1 MKRISI
7 LGRFWAVLVAALV
20 ALTMAACGSDS
31 GGGGGSG
38 SASKT
43 SGGGGGAAAK
53 CPGGVAKAGAPADP
67 SGGATGTGTKDLP
80 TGTPGKGKPAVTMGD
95 KDFAEQFL
103 LGELYAQALRARGYT
118 INLKE
123 NIGSSE
129 IIDKALT
136 SGQIQMYPEYTGVI
150 YSNATLANLGDQPKS
165 AKSTYDGAKKFQE
178 KRGYALLNPTPFQ
191 DADGV
196 AVTDAFAA
204 KNCLKTIADL
214 KKVSSFTYAGP
225 KENRNRYQGVLGLN
239 KAYGLKNFQFKALPT
254 GNQYSALDRGDVDSI
269 AIFTT
274 DAQLSS
280 GKYTVLPDT
289 KGIFGFQ
296 QVAPVVKQSVLTAQG
311 PEFAQTLNAVTDLLT
326 TKAIISMNNEVQVNQ
341 KKPAEVAKIFLQANK
356 LVS

>member
-1 MKRISI
+1 MKH
-7 LGRFWAVLVAALV
+7 FTVFAKVWALLAAAML
-20 ALTMAACGSDS
+20 ALTLAACGSDS
-31 GGGGGSG
+31 SGAGSDNSSSPQASGGS
-38 SASKT
+38 SSNT
-43 SGGGGGAAAK
+43 N
-53 CPGGVAKAGAPADP
+53 CPNGVAKPGPPADP
-67 SGGATGTGTKDLP
+67 TGGATGTGTATLP

-150 YSNATLANLGDQPKS
+150 YSNKELANLGDQPKS
-165 AKSTYDGAKKFQE
+165 AEVTYEGAKKFQE
-178 KRGYALLNPTPFQ
+178 NRGYSLLNPTPFQ

-204 KNCLKTIADL
+204 KYCLKTIADL
-214 KKVSSFTYAGP
+214 KKVPSFTYAGP
-225 KENRNRYQGVLGLN
+225 KENRNRYQGVLGL
-239 KAYGLKNFQFKALPT
+239 KQAYGLNNFQFKALPT
-254 GNQYSALDRGDVDSI
+254 GNQYSALDRGDVDSV

-274 DAQLSS
+274 DAILAD

-289 KGIFGFQ
+289 KGIFGYQ
-296 QVAPVVKQSVLTAQG
+296 QVAMVVKDSVLSQQG
-311 PEFAQTLNAVTDLLT
+311 PEFAQTIDAVTALLT
-326 TKAIISMNNEVQVNQ
+326 SKAIISMNKEVQIN
-341 KKPAEVAKIFLQANK
+341 KKTPASVAKVFLQANK
-356 LVS
+356 IVS